1 MPQKPFHI
9 MHRKPIHV
17 LNTTVLPL
25 DIKDDGFSLASDA
38 AVLKTTVRLGDIKDD
53 DLGLASDAAVL

>member
-25 DIKDDGFSLASDA
+25 DIKDDGFGPASDA
-38 AVLKTTVRLGDIKDD
+38 AVLYATLKTTA
-53 DLGLASDAAVL
+53 GLA